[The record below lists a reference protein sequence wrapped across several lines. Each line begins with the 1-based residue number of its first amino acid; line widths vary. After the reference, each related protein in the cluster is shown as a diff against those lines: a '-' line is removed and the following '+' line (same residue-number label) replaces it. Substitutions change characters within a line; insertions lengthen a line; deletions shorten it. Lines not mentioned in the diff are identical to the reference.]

1 MEYNQVRVGAVNV
14 PRDFNCEVCDFCK
27 NGHCLIFDNLRDC
40 KKAKL
45 KDRRFDVGDTVYTNS
60 CRWLYRDG
68 GGYKILKLKITKVIY
83 QSKKTVR
90 FVCTEE
96 DSGAECVVLGN
107 DGLTQDIELAKRDN
121 EVLQKLYSQPFT
133 KPEDYKTI
141 KTRSVIIW

>member
-27 NGHCLIFDNLRDC
+27 NGHCLIFDNLQDC

-45 KDRRFDVGDTVYTNS
+45 KDRRFEVGDTVYTNS
-60 CRWLYRDG
+60 CHWLYRDG

-96 DSGAECVVLGN
+96 DSGAECIVLGD
-107 DGLTQDIELAKRDN
+107 DGLTQDIKLAERDN

-133 KPEDYKTI
+133 KPEDYKAV
-141 KTRSVIIW
+141 KTRSIIIW